1 MGGGSGEQWVF
12 RLAKKTPSR
21 TAAPRLAPSRRNP
34 TSLEPKTPI
43 PTAPRK
49 KAGPQLLQNRER
61 RRASSRLGHPP
72 RSTSW
77 AMVSS
82 LQLDTPRSAPAPR
95 QQPQRPPRQ
104 TRGYIPPGQG
114 TGTEPS
120 HPCFDEQ
127 GREHKKGKERGDQY
141 VQAQRDPL
149 PGPLPR
155 LSSGKANSRP
165 PMQSRPAPSTKIRRY
180 PFIVHPPSNML
191 IRMRLS
197 LKSCLPLLGLR
208 PGDWIGYNRTK
219 FGS

>member
-49 KAGPQLLQNRER
+49 KAGPQVLQNRER
-61 RRASSRLGHPP
+61 RRASSRLHSP

-77 AMVSS
+77 AMVRAPAGYPPISPS
-82 LQLDTPRSAPAPR
+82 TKAAAPAPPTPNR
-95 QQPQRPPRQ
+95 RYIHRD
-104 TRGYIPPGQG
+104 RGRAQSPATPV
-114 TGTEPS
+114 S
-120 HPCFDEQ
+120 MS
-127 GREHKKGKERGDQY
+127 REESTKKGKREGMSTSKHSVMPSR
-141 VQAQRDPL
+141 AACK
-149 PGPLPR
+149 
-155 LSSGKANSRP
+155 LSSGKANSSP

-180 PFIVHPPSNML
+180 PFMVHPPSNML

-208 PGDWIGYNRTK
+208 PEMG
-219 FGS
+219 